1 MSRKRW
7 LLTMYAVVLAA
18 STVYRWTRSTRI
30 PLKDKHVVEAG
41 VRIAYYDSDPH
52 ASKPV
57 LLLIH
62 GSPGS
67 SDVVRGLADRV
78 KDEYRVI
85 APDLPGFGASE
96 HDISD
101 YSFRAHA
108 GYALELLKRLRV
120 LKVHAAGFSMG
131 GGVVLSL
138 VDMAPERVCSI
149 ELISALG
156 VQEEELTG
164 SYWENHALHGL
175 QLGLLWALKHGT
187 PHFGALD
194 GEGLNVEYARNFYD
208 SDQRPLRKSL
218 EQYRGPM
225 LILHGEHDHNV
236 PPSAAQEHHRLV
248 PQSQMVVFD
257 SNHFMIFQRP
267 EILAKPLKTFLGRS
281 PLCMTN
287 TAAEQPKTTRAS
299 AKSSP

>member
-1 MSRKRW
+1 M
-7 LLTMYAVVLAA
+7 MYAVAMTA
-18 STVYRWTRSTRI
+18 STAFRWVHLSSV
-30 PLKDKHVVEAG
+30 PLKDKHAVEVG
-41 VRIAYYDSDPH
+41 VRMAYYDSDPD
-52 ASKPV
+52 SSRPV

-67 SDVVRGLADRV
+67 SDAVRGLAGLV

-96 HDISD
+96 HDIPD

-108 GYALELLKRLRV
+108 GYVRQLIERLGIP
-120 LKVHAAGFSMG
+120 KVHAAGFSMG

-138 VDMAPERVCSI
+138 LELAPERVCSV
-149 ELISALG
+149 EMISALG

-164 SYWENHALHGL
+164 SYWSNHALHGL
-175 QLGLLWALKHGT
+175 QLGLLWALHHGT

-208 SDQRPLRKSL
+208 SDQRPLRQTL
-218 EQYRGPM
+218 ERYGGPM
-225 LILHGEHDHNV
+225 LILHGERDHNV
-236 PPSAAQEHHRLV
+236 PLSAAQEHHRLV

-267 EILAKPLKTFLGRS
+267 ELLVAPLKEFLAKHSCGG
-281 PLCMTN
+281 
-287 TAAEQPKTTRAS
+287 
-299 AKSSP
+299 

>member
-7 LLTMYAVVLAA
+7 LRTLYAVALTA
-18 STVYRWTRSTRI
+18 STAYRWSHSFAI
-30 PLKDKHVVEAG
+30 PLKDKHVIEAG
-41 VRIAYYDSDPH
+41 VRIAYFDSGPH
-52 ASKPV
+52 SSKPV

-67 SDVVRGLADRV
+67 SDVVRGLADLV

-96 HDISD
+96 HDLPD

-108 GYALELLKRLRV
+108 GYVLQLLQQLGID
-120 LKVHAAGFSMG
+120 KVHAAGFSMG

-138 VDMAPERVCSI
+138 ASLAPEHVCSL
-149 ELISALG
+149 EMISAIG

-164 SYWENHALHGL
+164 SYWGNHALHGL
-175 QLGLLWALKHGT
+175 QLGLLWMLNLGA

-208 SDQRPLRKSL
+208 SDQRPLRRIL
-218 EQYRGPM
+218 EHYRGPM
-225 LILHGEHDHNV
+225 LILHGEHDRNV
-236 PPSAAQEHHRLV
+236 PLSAAKEHHRLV

-267 EILAKPLKTFLGRS
+267 EMLTKPLKTFLGNS
-281 PLCMTN
+281 PRCIPSK
-287 TAAEQPKTTRAS
+287 AAEQPKTISAS